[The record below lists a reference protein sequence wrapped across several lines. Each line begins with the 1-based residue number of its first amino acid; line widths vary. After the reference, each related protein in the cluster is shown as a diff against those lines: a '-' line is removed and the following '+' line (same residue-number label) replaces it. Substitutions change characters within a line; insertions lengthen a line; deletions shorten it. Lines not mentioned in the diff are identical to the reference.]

1 MDGDGQVEFGADVIV
16 IKPRDPKT
24 GNGTILFE
32 LSNRGG
38 TGLGMFGR
46 GSEDYGDGFLLEQ
59 GYTIVWV
66 GWQFDVPRDRPLKAY
81 VPIARDGDSP
91 IRGSVRSQ
99 FIPAERTRTMPLADR
114 NHVAYQPVDINDDS
128 AVMTVRAAATVAP
141 ATIPRNA
148 WKFADNST
156 VTMAA
161 GFEPAKIYEVVYTA
175 ENPPFAGLGIAG
187 VRDFV
192 SYLKYGGGS
201 PPSLLNDQAQ
211 YLKRAIGF
219 GTSQSGRFLRA
230 FLYYGFNA
238 DEKGRKVFDG
248 VRAHVGGAGRGSFN
262 VRFKPSRDGHPLF
275 NLFYPT
281 DLFPFTD
288 LPETDPET
296 GERAGLLDRVTA
308 ATAPKIFY
316 TNGSYVLGPRRL
328 ADPYHGRRQTGR
340 TTARDDQD
348 LLPCRNAARSG
359 GAAGAGQ
366 DAAADKSVG
375 LPLDAARAAGGHEQL
390 AEGRSGAA
398 AIAVPSA
405 GQDQLAP
412 FEAIPFPNWPGLKLP
427 SRTLHALRLD
437 FGPDFATKG
446 IMREPPR
453 IGTPYPALVP
463 RVSIEDGNET
473 SGVRPVDLRVPLAT
487 YTGWNLRSPEIGAP
501 DMLSDMRGSFIPFA
515 RTRAERDAAKDPRPS
530 LEERYQGREDYL
542 AKVRIAVG
550 ELVRERFLLE
560 RDVDAVVRQAGERW
574 DLVTR

>member
-1 MDGDGQVEFGADVIV
+1 MRAAVAFAVASLALTAAVKEVHVVERTDVLGGKPFGAAGPYERIVAKAQFAVDPKNPANTIITDVSKAPVDGDGQVEFGADVIV

-32 LSNRGG
+32 VSNRGG

-175 ENPPFAGLGIAG
+175 ENPPFAGLGPAG

-219 GTSQSGRFLRA
+219 GTSQSGRFLRHSCTTA
-230 FLYYGFNA
+230 STPTRRA
-238 DEKGRKVFDG
+238 QG
-248 VRAHVGGAGRGSFN
+248 VRRRVGARGW
-262 VRFKPSRDGHPLF
+262 
-275 NLFYPT
+275 
-281 DLFPFTD
+281 
-288 LPETDPET
+288 
-296 GERAGLLDRVTA
+296 
-308 ATAPKIFY
+308 
-316 TNGSYVLGPRRL
+316 
-328 ADPYHGRRQTGR
+328 
-340 TTARDDQD
+340 
-348 LLPCRNAARSG
+348 C
-359 GAAGAGQ
+359 GAGQ
-366 DAAADKSVG
+366 FQRAICAA
-375 LPLDAARAAGGHEQL
+375 LARWTP
-390 AEGRSGAA
+390 
-398 AIAVPSA
+398 AV
-405 GQDQLAP
+405 Q
-412 FEAIPFPNWPGLKLP
+412 
-427 SRTLHALRLD
+427 
-437 FGPDFATKG
+437 
-446 IMREPPR
+446 
-453 IGTPYPALVP
+453 
-463 RVSIEDGNET
+463 
-473 SGVRPVDLRVPLAT
+473 PV
-487 YTGWNLRSPEIGAP
+487 
-501 DMLSDMRGSFIPFA
+501 LSHSTCF
-515 RTRAERDAAKDPRPS
+515 PS
-530 LEERYQGREDYL
+530 LTCPKQIPRQ
-542 AKVRIAVG
+542 VN
-550 ELVRERFLLE
+550 
-560 RDVDAVVRQAGERW
+560 AVVCSTG
-574 DLVTR
+574 